1 MDMERAALKGN
12 GRGRVTEAARRG
24 GRGRE
29 GWGEG
34 GGNPETGTRAGG
46 EPGGR
51 GARPGVQAGASVQSG
66 GRVLLQPRSPWPG
79 GGGKAASPVY
89 VFF

>member
-1 MDMERAALKGN
+1 MERAGLKG
-12 GRGRVTEAARRG
+12 RRERVTEAARKG

-29 GWGEG
+29 REGRRRKG
-34 GGNPETGTRAGG
+34 GGNPERGTRARG

-66 GRVLLQPRSPWPG
+66 GRVLLPPRSPWPG